1 MHCVSYFIN
10 AGNGWLDKT
19 QDMIEQTKLNGPV
32 YLSETSGKVLATRP
46 INVTEIEFGYST
58 PVVIHRNPSTTALL
72 VEDVVNHKGY
82 IYNEL
87 GQLQSVIDNPETRPD
102 DYILRYRFGIAK
114 VNDKEH
120 VYLIQNEP
128 PISLDELPNFS
139 KFELPSILIG
149 YPYEQEFKYSDQL
162 VNILYDVKATY
173 VDAYKRPLN
182 AEYMDEHVYLPIG
195 IDKVTTKFQDLVNKH
210 THFPIVCN
218 LSDTDF
224 CVLDLE
230 PGYTENDKA
239 EAESYDV
246 IYQEDT
252 PRGGK
257 HYLARTELKGFKYK
271 YNSKLEIINDAMIT
285 FYGINGVII
294 NPNAQPITEFHEV
307 EELGVNHIEVQQAS
321 SDIVQ
326 IVDKIRESSDALF
339 AETFVKKQYEIDTD
353 LSHADFVATMNLYTK
368 LVRNYVN
375 TNKDKIVNQ
384 DIPWILAEYMSR
396 LIEFRLK
403 HNREI
408 QGVPYLVYVASQV
421 VDKLENN

>member
-1 MHCVSYFIN
+1 
-10 AGNGWLDKT
+10 
-19 QDMIEQTKLNGPV
+19 
-32 YLSETSGKVLATRP
+32 
-46 INVTEIEFGYST
+46 
-58 PVVIHRNPSTTALL
+58 
-72 VEDVVNHKGY
+72 
-82 IYNEL
+82 
-87 GQLQSVIDNPETRPD
+87 
-102 DYILRYRFGIAK
+102 
-114 VNDKEH
+114 
-120 VYLIQNEP
+120 
-128 PISLDELPNFS
+128 
-139 KFELPSILIG
+139 
-149 YPYEQEFKYSDQL
+149 
-162 VNILYDVKATY
+162 
-173 VDAYKRPLN
+173 
-182 AEYMDEHVYLPIG
+182 
-195 IDKVTTKFQDLVNKH
+195 
-210 THFPIVCN
+210 
-218 LSDTDF
+218 
-224 CVLDLE
+224 
-230 PGYTENDKA
+230 
-239 EAESYDV
+239 
-246 IYQEDT
+246 
-252 PRGGK
+252 
-257 HYLARTELKGFKYK
+257 
-271 YNSKLEIINDAMIT
+271 MIT
-285 FYGINGVII
+285 FYGINGVIV